1 MSWTPER
8 NGFRGRLGPISSIW
22 HPKNLETWSRAIFL
36 FLVIHPIEQ
45 SETESVDFCT
55 SIGGFLESSN
65 LSRLIHDLDVD
76 AKR

>member
-1 MSWTPER
+1 MPWTPEK
-8 NGFRGRLGPISSIW
+8 NELRGRLDPISGIW
-22 HPKNLETWSRAIFL
+22 YPRNLETCSRAIFL
-36 FLVIHPIEQ
+36 SLAIHQKEQ

-65 LSRLIHDLDVD
+65 LSRLNHDLDVD